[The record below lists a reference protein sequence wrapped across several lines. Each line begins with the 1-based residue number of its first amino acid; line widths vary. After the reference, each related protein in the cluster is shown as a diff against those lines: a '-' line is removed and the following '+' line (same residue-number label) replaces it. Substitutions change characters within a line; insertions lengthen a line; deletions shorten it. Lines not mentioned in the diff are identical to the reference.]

1 MRLSPRQI
9 STPLGPARV
18 HVARA
23 SALLSTGLSGEL
35 PGGTRPRG
43 TLLLGHGAGGG
54 IGAADLQA
62 VARRALADGWT
73 VALVEQPWRVA
84 GRKVA
89 TPPPQLDV
97 GWTAVVEGVDRGR
110 ARLPRPFVFGGR
122 SAGARVACRLAG
134 PLGAAGVVALAFP
147 LHPPGRPERSR
158 LAELVGAVEAGV
170 PVLVVQGER
179 DPFGSPAELRAAL
192 AAGLS
197 AQARRGGG
205 PGRRVPQV
213 HLAVQ
218 LVAVPGDHG
227 LKGSAGA
234 AADAVQRFLA
244 DVSA

>member
-23 SALLSTGLSGEL
+23 SAALSAEQ
-35 PGGTRPRG
+35 PPHG

-134 PLGAAGVVALAFP
+134 PLGAAAVVALAFP

-158 LAELVGAVEAGV
+158 LAELVGAVEAGL

-192 AAGLS
+192 AAGRPATS
-197 AQARRGGG
+197 RRGGG
-205 PGRRVPQV
+205 PGRLVHRVR
-213 HLAVQ
+213 

-234 AADAVQRFLA
+234 AADAVQAFLA
-244 DVSA
+244 ELDG